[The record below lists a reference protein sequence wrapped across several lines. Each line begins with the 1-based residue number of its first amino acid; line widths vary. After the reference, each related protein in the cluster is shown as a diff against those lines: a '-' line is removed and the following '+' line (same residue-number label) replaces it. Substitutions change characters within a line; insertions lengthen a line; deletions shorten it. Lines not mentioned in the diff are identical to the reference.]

1 MEDGEAANQKV
12 SSQNEDEDCFGAAS
26 DLYSK
31 LQMLDYEK
39 TLLSSKG
46 LKPLTPSYFAVQNNQ
61 SEQFNYFKKYSPPL
75 GFPLK
80 TRLFWGKTAF
90 PSGF

>member
-1 MEDGEAANQKV
+1 MKEGEETIQKGGD
-12 SSQNEDEDCFGAAS
+12 DEDCFGAS
-26 DLYSK
+26 EEVYFK
-31 LQMLDYEK
+31 LQLLNYEK
-39 TLLSSKG
+39 TLLGNKG
-46 LKPLTPSYFAVQNNQ
+46 LKPLTPSYFAVSLNQ